1 MFIQQPPP
9 CQLCRVPRMRY
20 ETQQQAIVTRLNGIE
35 SQVRGIRRMVQE
47 PRLCVE
53 ILQQLAAAEAALNR
67 ISLAVFRFHV
77 EKCVPEGIAKGD
89 PERTQRLAELVDIFD
104 RFSK

>member
-1 MFIQQPPP
+1 M
-9 CQLCRVPRMRY
+9 LD
-20 ETQQQAIVTRLNGIE
+20 EAQQQAIVTRLNRIE
-35 SQVRGIRRMVQE
+35 GQVRGIRRMVQE

-67 ISLAVFRFHV
+67 ISLVMVRFHV
-77 EKCVPEGIAKGD
+77 EHCVPEGISKGE

-104 RFSK
+104 RFAK